1 MVEERIRIL
10 LVEDDPDDFILVQEM
25 LSSSFE
31 MLHDLKWAETYEE
44 ALKELASFKYDVCLL
59 DYRLGSRSGI
69 ELLNEAGKENP
80 ETAFIF
86 LTGRGDHEMDLDAMR
101 AGAVDY
107 LDKGMI
113 SPLLIE
119 RSIRYG
125 IARKQSE
132 ALLIKAQRE
141 VEERVMERTADL
153 AAANAALKESSDK
166 IKFFA
171 YAISHDLRSPA
182 VGLHGLAKRLFDKYK
197 DTLDETGRTYCEMM
211 MKAANHIA
219 SLAENI
225 NAFIRTKEAPLAVE
239 KVDVKE
245 IFRTIR
251 EEFSSHLGPGR
262 INWIEHD
269 SPQEIKADKE
279 SLLRVLRN
287 LVDNALKYG
296 GEGLSRIEVGCQEAR
311 GFYTLWVGDNGAGLG
326 DEDASKYFQLF
337 VRGTS
342 DRNTEGTGLGLAIVK
357 EIAERHCGKVWAE
370 SVPEKGTTFYVSLSK
385 DLPEGKS
392 ALNQNM
398 GENSQMAA
406 CKGEAAGIHLNKTI
420 PRKNRPVRHGI
431 IETHP

>member
-25 LSSSFE
+25 LSSVVE
-31 MLHDLKWAETYEE
+31 LRYELKWVGTYDE
-44 ALKELASFKYDVCLL
+44 ALSELDRHRYDVCLL
-59 DYRLGSRSGI
+59 DYSLGTHSGL
-69 ELLNEAGKENP
+69 ELLNQTKRKNSG
-80 ETAFIF
+80 TAFIF
-86 LTGRGDHEMDLDAMR
+86 LTGRGDHQMDLDAMR

-107 LDKGMI
+107 LDKGLI
-113 SPLLIE
+113 SPLLLE

-141 VEERVMERTADL
+141 LEERVVERTADL
-153 AAANAALKESSDK
+153 AAVNAALKESSDK

-171 YAISHDLRSPA
+171 YAVSHDLRSPA
-182 VGLHGLAKRLFDKYK
+182 VGLHGLAKRLFDKYQ
-197 DTLDETGRTYCEMM
+197 DTLDETGRTYCERM

-225 NAFIRTKEAPLAVE
+225 NVFIRTKETPLAVE
-239 KVDVKE
+239 RVDVKE

-251 EEFSSHLGPGR
+251 EEFSSPLGAGR
-262 INWIEHD
+262 VNWIEHD
-269 SPQEIKADKE
+269 SPQVFNADKE

-296 GEGLSRIEVGCQEAR
+296 GEGLSRIEVGCKEAG
-311 GFYTLWVGDNGAGLG
+311 GFYTLWVGDNGVGLG

-337 VRGTS
+337 VRGKS

-370 SVPEKGTTFYVSLSK
+370 SVPGKGTTFYVSLSK
-385 DLPEGKS
+385 DLPEGKN

-398 GENSQMAA
+398 GEDGQKAA
-406 CKGEAAGIHLNKTI
+406 CKGEAAGTHLDKTI
-420 PRKNRPVRHGI
+420 SRKNRPARHGI
-431 IETHP
+431 VETHP

>member
-25 LSSSFE
+25 LSSVVE
-31 MLHDLKWAETYEE
+31 LRYELKWVGTYDE
-44 ALKELASFKYDVCLL
+44 ALSELDRHRYDVCLL
-59 DYRLGSRSGI
+59 DYSLGTHSGL
-69 ELLNEAGKENP
+69 ELLNQTKRKNSG
-80 ETAFIF
+80 TAFIF

-107 LDKGMI
+107 LDKGLI
-113 SPLLIE
+113 SPLLLE

-125 IARKQSE
+125 FARKQSE
-132 ALLIKAQRE
+132 ALLINAQRE
-141 VEERVMERTADL
+141 LEERVVERTADL
-153 AAANAALKESSDK
+153 AAVNAALKESSDK

-171 YAISHDLRSPA
+171 YAVSHDLRSPA
-182 VGLHGLAKRLFDKYK
+182 VGLRGLARRLFDNYK

-225 NAFIRTKEAPLAVE
+225 NVFIRTKEAPLTVE
-239 KVDVKE
+239 RVNVKE

-251 EEFSSHLGPGR
+251 EEFSFYLGPGR
-262 INWIEHD
+262 INWIEHV
-269 SPQEIKADKE
+269 SPPELKADKE
-279 SLLRVLRN
+279 GLLRVLRN

-296 GEGLSRIEVGCQEAR
+296 GKGLSRIEVGCKEAG
-311 GFYTLWVGDNGAGLG
+311 GFYTLWVGDNGVGLG

-337 VRGTS
+337 VRGKS
-342 DRNTEGTGLGLAIVK
+342 DRGAEGTGLGLAIVN
-357 EIAERHCGKVWAE
+357 EIAERHYGKAWAE

-385 DLPEGKS
+385 DLPQGKG

-406 CKGEAAGIHLNKTI
+406 CKGEAAGPHLN
-420 PRKNRPVRHGI
+420 
-431 IETHP
+431 

>member
-10 LVEDDPDDFILVQEM
+10 FVEDDPDDFILVQEM
-25 LSSSFE
+25 LSSVVE
-31 MLHDLKWAETYEE
+31 LRYELKWVGAYDE
-44 ALKELASFKYDVCLL
+44 ALSELVRHRYDVCLL
-59 DYRLGSRSGI
+59 DYSLGTHSGL
-69 ELLNEAGKENP
+69 ELLNQTKRKNSG
-80 ETAFIF
+80 TAFIF

-101 AGAVDY
+101 AGAVDF
-107 LDKGMI
+107 LDKGLI
-113 SPLLIE
+113 SPLLLE

-141 VEERVMERTADL
+141 SEERVMKRTADL

-171 YAISHDLRSPA
+171 YAVSHDLRSPA
-182 VGLHGLAKRLFDKYK
+182 VGLLGLARRLFDNYK

-211 MKAANHIA
+211 MKVANHIA

-225 NAFIRTKEAPLAVE
+225 NVFIRTKEAPLAVE
-239 KVDVKE
+239 RVNVKE

-251 EEFSSHLGPGR
+251 EEFSFYLGPGR
-262 INWIEHD
+262 INWIEHV
-269 SPQEIKADKE
+269 SPQELKADKE
-279 SLLRVLRN
+279 GILRVLRN

-296 GEGLSRIEVGCQEAR
+296 GTGLSRIEVGCKEAE
-311 GFYTLWVGDNGAGLG
+311 GFYTLWVGDNGVGLG

-337 VRGTS
+337 VRGKS

-357 EIAERHCGKVWAE
+357 EIAERHCGKAWAE

-385 DLPEGKS
+385 DLSQGKG
-392 ALNQNM
+392 ALNQNR
-398 GENSQMAA
+398 GEDSQMAA
-406 CKGEAAGIHLNKTI
+406 FKGEAAGTHLNK
-420 PRKNRPVRHGI
+420 PLHRKNRPVRHGI